1 MISRDPSSFV
11 CVVYEDN
18 FVRANLSESVLF
30 LLLLFFFLQES
41 FNQVWK
47 FSGERLYLKE
57 I

>member
-18 FVRANLSESVLF
+18 FVRANLSESLLF
-30 LLLLFFFLQES
+30 LLLLFFLRES
-41 FNQVWK
+41 FNRVSK
-47 FSGERLYLKE
+47 FSEERLLLKE